1 MKEMNIEQVD
11 GTQLSANGQLPKF
24 VNAFTVPELNKNYI
38 MYTCDEF
45 VYPNSE
51 NVNEMNIKKVYV
63 SEIVNEANGISLVGI
78 TDDNEW
84 KQVVASMIK
93 VKSGEIQGIR
103 INVSTPMKLKGKRH
117 IGLKND
123 NIEALSAVAITEEP
137 AIEAAPVEQPAPA
150 TPVVENPAPVV
161 ESVAPQATLVMENTV
176 TPAPTPEVA
185 PAQTPI
191 VEAPATEPQVIVSE
205 SQIIEEPVLAP
216 KKEVVEANTV
226 NNIDDTNVF
235 NNATGPVVDALREG
249 QVNVAP
255 TPVYEEPQKVEITES
270 VVPEVSIPTPQAPQ
284 VAPTPSV
291 EPVVT
296 PEIPESAMPTF
307 NEPSAYAAPAVENPA
322 PVVESVAPQATPV
335 MENTATPAPTP
346 EVNYFDSPEVSAP
359 RQEASLSFPEFESA
373 PASQPVPTAPQQ
385 EDPFS
390 AMLNNPITRA
400 QFEAFVR
407 QIVVESVEKLG
418 VGKAR

>member
-63 SEIVNEANGISLVGI
+63 SEMVNEANGISLVGI

-137 AIEAAPVEQPAPA
+137 AVEAAPVQQPAPA

-161 ESVAPQATLVMENTV
+161 ENVAPQATPVMENTV
-176 TPAPTPEVA
+176 TPAPNPEVA

-191 VEAPATEPQVIVSE
+191 VEAPAAEPQVIVSE

-270 VVPEVSIPTPQAPQ
+270 VVPEVSIPTPQ

-307 NEPSAYAAPAVENPA
+307 NEPSAYAAPAVETPVQMSETPSEIPA
-322 PVVESVAPQATPV
+322 PAVEVK
-335 MENTATPAPTP
+335 
-346 EVNYFDSPEVSAP
+346 YFDSPEVSAP

-373 PASQPVPTAPQQ
+373 PASQPAPTAPQQ

-390 AMLNNPITRA
+390 AMLNNPMARA
-400 QFEAFVR
+400 QLEALVR